1 MKRGMGNMGG
11 NGDIGGNEHD
21 LIRLLNGELPPGEA
35 QALRERMRSEPQL
48 AEAWRRLERT
58 WAGLELPP
66 AAPVPP
72 GFTGWVMAHVRS
84 QSAPGSLSWSSAPG
98 WVRATAAAALVAGAA
113 LGLGVGWSLPVPEDR
128 PAAVSEMASDSI
140 SSIPSDSEE
149 DESLAGSYWS
159 LVEDATGSDMEE
171 AMP

>member
-1 MKRGMGNMGG
+1 MKRGTV
-11 NGDIGGNEHD
+11 GNEHD
-21 LIRLLNGELPPGEA
+21 LIRLLNGELPADEA
-35 QALRERMRSEPQL
+35 QALRERMRSEPEL

-58 WAGLELPP
+58 WRSLEPPP

-72 GFTGWVMAHVRS
+72 GFTGRVMARVRS

-113 LGLGVGWSLPVPEDR
+113 LGIGVGRSLPVPER
-128 PAAVSEMASDSI
+128 ETAAVLIA
-140 SSIPSDSEE
+140 SEE
-149 DESLAGSYWS
+149 EDDSLTGSYWS
-159 LVEDATGSDMEE
+159 LVEDATGPSEE

>member
-1 MKRGMGNMGG
+1 MKRG
-11 NGDIGGNEHD
+11 IGGNEHD
-21 LIRLLNGELPPGEA
+21 LIRLLNGELPPDEA
-35 QALRERMRSEPQL
+35 RALRERMRSEPEL
-48 AEAWRRLERT
+48 AGAWHRLERT
-58 WAGLELPP
+58 WGGLELPP

-72 GFTGWVMAHVRS
+72 GFTGRVMAHVRS

-113 LGLGVGWSLPVPEDR
+113 LGLGVGWSLPVPEKE
-128 PAAVSEMASDSI
+128 PAAVLMASEEITSE
-140 SSIPSDSEE
+140 EE

-159 LVEDATGSDMEE
+159 LVEDATDSSEE